1 MNKKPKKSRS
11 AVFIL
16 CASLISAIIII
27 VAVLHIVNFEHIFAK
42 EEEQKAEASVAGV
55 EYITSME
62 SVQTAPIEDRIFE
75 EDNRKSVDELLA
87 EFEADPD
94 AIWRTLKDYDTL
106 IMGDSRAQCFL
117 IYGFMDDWHCLVEH
131 STTIYK
137 IEDLLDEVKERTPR
151 VIVISY
157 GINDT
162 GLYHDYGVVNYMND
176 FAKMIDELRE
186 ADPGVMIYVNSI
198 LPCLES
204 EYERAPNW
212 MVIPEWNEYIK
223 NYCAEH
229 GIGYIDATQVCN
241 EHRDLYID
249 DGVHLVEE
257 FYPYWGALIAAQIAS
272 DLSAQRPAGENG
284 TVQN

>member
-1 MNKKPKKSRS
+1 MNKKRS
-11 AVFIL
+11 P
-16 CASLISAIIII
+16 ISIIIPVLIAAI
-27 VAVLHIVNFEHIFAK
+27 VAAVAVVFVMKYEKTSAQTEPSFSAADAEGLNF
-42 EEEQKAEASVAGV
+42 
-55 EYITSME
+55 ITEME
-62 SVQTAPIEDRIFE
+62 SVDTTPIEDRIFE
-75 EDNRKSVDELLA
+75 EDNRQSVDELLA
-87 EFEADPD
+87 EFDSDPS
-94 AIWRTLKDYDTL
+94 AIWKTLKDYDTL

-117 IYGFMDDWHCLVEH
+117 IYDFMDDAHCLVTH

-137 IEDLLDEVKERTPR
+137 IEEYLPEVEARKPR

-176 FAKMIDELRE
+176 FAGLIEDLRE
-186 ADPGVMIYVNSI
+186 VDPGVKIYVNSI

-223 NYCAEH
+223 NYCEEH
-229 GIGYIDATQVCN
+229 EIGYIDATEICN
-241 EHRDLYID
+241 QHRDLYID

-257 FYPYWGALIAAQIAS
+257 FYPYWGALIAATIAS
-272 DLSAQRPAGENG
+272 DMSVAR
-284 TVQN
+284 

>member
-1 MNKKPKKSRS
+1 MII
-11 AVFIL
+11 AFIL
-16 CASLISAIIII
+16 AAAIAAVSVILVLNHDRAQAQPEEISAAQAEALSYI
-27 VAVLHIVNFEHIFAK
+27 
-42 EEEQKAEASVAGV
+42 EEQEAVD
-55 EYITSME
+55 T
-62 SVQTAPIEDRIFE
+62 TPIEDRIFE

-87 EFEADPD
+87 EFESDPD
-94 AIWRTLKDYDTL
+94 SIWKTLKEFDTL

-117 IYGFMDDWHCLVEH
+117 IYDFMDEQHCLVTH

-137 IEDLLDEVKERTPR
+137 IEEYLPDVADRKPR

-176 FAKMIDELRE
+176 FAALIEQLKE
-186 ADPGVMIYVNSI
+186 ADLGVRIYVNSI

-212 MVIPEWNEYIK
+212 MVIPEWNAYIK
-223 NYCAEH
+223 NYCEEH
-229 GIGYIDATQVCN
+229 GIGYIDATEICN
-241 EHRDLYID
+241 QHRDLYID

-272 DLSAQRPAGENG
+272 DLSGVR
-284 TVQN
+284 